1 MDILDSTVIPGLKRI
16 LLRAFRDER
25 GHFVE
30 TYNVDDHSFVRPDG
44 SAVTFVEDDVSVSRR
59 HVLRGLHGD
68 DRTYKL
74 VACLH
79 GALWFVVAD
88 LRRDSP
94 AHLRWEAFDLSGG
107 EPQQLLIPAGCAAG
121 FVALEEPAILA
132 YKQSE
137 RYRGEAGQFT
147 VRWDDPALG
156 ISWPLERPLLS
167 ARDASAPDLRP

>member
-74 VACLH
+74 VA
-79 GALWFVVAD
+79 
-88 LRRDSP
+88 
-94 AHLRWEAFDLSGG
+94 LS
-107 EPQQLLIPAGCAAG
+107 LIH
-121 FVALEEPAILA
+121 I
-132 YKQSE
+132 
-137 RYRGEAGQFT
+137 
-147 VRWDDPALG
+147 
-156 ISWPLERPLLS
+156 
-167 ARDASAPDLRP
+167 